1 MKQKQEILERIV
13 EINDILF
20 NIDMVDVWQ
29 EEDTNA
35 YERLSKEKQ
44 ELEIE
49 LEKIEN
55 GRNMETYK
63 RL

>member
-1 MKQKQEILERIV
+1 MKTKQEILERIV
-13 EINDILF
+13 EINDRLF

-29 EEDTNA
+29 EEDRNA

-49 LEKIEN
+49 LEKIKNE
-55 GRNMETYK
+55 ESK
-63 RL
+63 

>member
-1 MKQKQEILERIV
+1 MKTKQEILERIV
-13 EINDILF
+13 EINDRLF

-29 EEDTNA
+29 EEDRNA
-35 YERLSKEKQ
+35 YDRLSKEKQ

-55 GRNMETYK
+55 GKSE
-63 RL
+63 

>member
-1 MKQKQEILERIV
+1 MKTKQEILERIA
-13 EINDILF
+13 EINNRLF

-29 EEDTNA
+29 ENDRNA
-35 YERLSKEKQ
+35 YDRLLKEKQ

-55 GRNMETYK
+55 ERNMETN
-63 RL
+63 

>member
-1 MKQKQEILERIV
+1 MKTKQEILERIV
-13 EINDILF
+13 EINNRLF

-29 EEDTNA
+29 EEDRNA
-35 YERLSKEKQ
+35 YDRLSKEKQ

-55 GRNMETYK
+55 EESK
-63 RL
+63 